1 MGLKSIL
8 GKPYAKLVAKSNKKW
23 IEKPIDSQNRI
34 FRSLI
39 KSAQN
44 TAFGKDHRFEEIK
57 SYEDFQSSV
66 PIVNYEKI
74 KTIH

>member
-23 IEKPIDSQNRI
+23 INNPIDSQNRI

-39 KSAQN
+39 KTAQN
-44 TAFGKDHRFEEIK
+44 TAFGKDHQYTEIK
-57 SYEDFQSSV
+57 SYEDFKKCSCCRL
-66 PIVNYEKI
+66 
-74 KTIH
+74 